1 MPKRILFPWEV
12 IYPGDWIRTFLRK
25 APHTKPTEEGQTQ
38 RGYQDPVFIPPPEK
52 WYTQKRILFPWEIE
66 AWKGPTLRKI
76 PHVKP
81 PEEWYTQRGQRDP
94 VFIIKTAMPNR
105 TIQKISLNKKTIKD
119 MANHIIGEKM
129 STYEEKIF
137 DADGDGKITLK
148 DFIHRIKNV
157 AGVES
162 RNKIEI
168 ESFGEKISRKRFSHQ

>member
-12 IYPGDWIRTFLRK
+12 IYPGDWNRTFLRK
-25 APHTKPTEEGQTQ
+25 APHTKPTEEEQTQ
-38 RGYQDPVFIPPPEK
+38 RGQQDPI
-52 WYTQKRILFPWEIE
+52 
-66 AWKGPTLRKI
+66 
-76 PHVKP
+76 
-81 PEEWYTQRGQRDP
+81 
-94 VFIIKTAMPNR
+94 FIIKTAMPNR

-129 STYEEKIF
+129 SKYDEKIF

-168 ESFGEKISRKRFSHQ
+168 ESFEEKISRKRLSHQ